1 MTTPTDSPT
10 SFLQIV
16 SEIVDD
22 HKGATLPW
30 YLRKPNAFTSLL
42 LTTITT
48 MLLGVVLTSGWGMF
62 VVPLGVAPLTMWGA
76 VGLTMTYAILRFRAP
91 PALKVATI
99 FEESGKID
107 ADPVRAAHLHAIEHI
122 VMWAMPFFVLLTWAV
137 LVLVG
142 CLV

>member
-1 MTTPTDSPT
+1 MPSPTDSPT

-30 YLRKPNAFTSLL
+30 YLRKPNALTALL

-48 MLLGVVLTSGWGMF
+48 MLLGVVLASGWGMF

-76 VGLTMTYAILRFRAP
+76 VGLAMTYAVLRFRKP
-91 PALKVATI
+91 PDLTVALIV
-99 FEESGKID
+99 EESNKVD

-137 LVLVG
+137 LALVG